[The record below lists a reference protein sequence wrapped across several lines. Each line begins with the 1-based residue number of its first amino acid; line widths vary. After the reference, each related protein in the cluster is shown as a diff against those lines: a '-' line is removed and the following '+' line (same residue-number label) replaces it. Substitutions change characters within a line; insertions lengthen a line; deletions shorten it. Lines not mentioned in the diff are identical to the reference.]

1 MNLYIIRHADAGDS
15 SLWTQDDSLR
25 PLTEHGR
32 HQALA
37 LGEGLRRQGVSLE
50 GIVSSP
56 YVRTRE
62 TAEGILKGLGASI
75 ELTFSDLLAAGAMR
89 RSQLAEELAGKK
101 LTSLAIVGHDPDMP
115 EFLGWL
121 LGVEPKKVFLK
132 KGAAAFVQC
141 RTPGKGLATLGWM
154 ITPAWYMNQAN

>member
-15 SLWTQDDSLR
+15 SLWSGDDSLR

-32 HQALA
+32 KQAKA
-37 LGEGLRRQGVSLE
+37 LGESFRRLGVSLDA
-50 GIVSSP
+50 IVSSP

-62 TAEGILKGLGASI
+62 TAEGIIEGLGASL
-75 ELTFSDLLAAGAMR
+75 EVSFSELLAAGAMR
-89 RSQLAEELAGKK
+89 RSQLAEEIAGLKP
-101 LTSLAIVGHDPDMP
+101 TSAAIVGHDPDMP

-121 LGVEPKKVFLK
+121 LGLEPKKVFLK

-141 RTPGKGLATLGWM
+141 RTPTKGDASLGWLV
-154 ITPAWYMNQAN
+154 TPTWYLGGAG